1 VLTHVTDAKSVTKK
15 RVAKNG
21 GLKTKSTGAL
31 DMEVVAITGAGGMR
45 SACARRLDPGR
56 AVVLGDFDTRCL
68 ATTERALSEEG
79 YTVITQHLDT
89 PDAR

>member
-1 VLTHVTDAKSVTKK
+1 
-15 RVAKNG
+15 
-21 GLKTKSTGAL
+21 
-31 DMEVVAITGAGGMR
+31 MEVVAITGAGGMS